1 MLIKKSF
8 VFIFALC
15 FVSVALGGS
24 CSLSDVLKDP
34 ALSQNAAFWDDYA
47 KLAGKGEP
55 SEMKMQALVEK
66 YKGSAGSSKSTATA
80 AAKSDFKASSTYRV
94 QAKAEKEIKA
104 LPKNLNGKVD
114 EFIELATK
122 PGGIQEIR
130 NNPGRWHYEKLAQFG
145 DNAHSV
151 RLSDGYRILFDYDK
165 DTNHF
170 EIRRVNKGQIHG
182 S

>member
-1 MLIKKSF
+1 M
-8 VFIFALC
+8 AG
-15 FVSVALGGS
+15 AGN
-24 CSLSDVLKDP
+24 CSLASALKDP
-34 ALSQNAAFWDDYA
+34 ELSQNPAFWEDYA
-47 KLAGKGEP
+47 KISGKGEP
-55 SEMKMQALVEK
+55 GEAQMQALIEK
-66 YKGSAGSSKSTATA
+66 YKGSKSSSSA
-80 AAKSDFKASSTYRV
+80 AASAAKTDFKASATYRV
-94 QAKAEKEIKA
+94 QTKAEKEIKS
-104 LPKNLNGKVD
+104 LPKNLHGKVD
-114 EFIELATK
+114 EFIDLATQ